1 MISEDFILIFGKHIN
16 RYYIKHGP
24 LLLVGIAALIF
35 VDYFQLI
42 LPELYR
48 IVVNGMNGGLVEVD
62 GVFIPFT
69 MEVLL
74 DEVCLRAVVVIL
86 VMVTGRFLW
95 RVSFYGSAI
104 RVETDL
110 RNRMF
115 DHCKLFPYTTLFRS
129 RRIIFI

>member
-1 MISEDFILIFGKHIN
+1 MIFGKHIN

-115 DHCKLFPYTTLFRS
+115 DHCKDL
-129 RRIIFI
+129 

>member
-1 MISEDFILIFGKHIN
+1 MIFGRHIN

-48 IVVNGMNGGLVEVD
+48 IVVNGMNGGPVEID
-62 GVFIPFT
+62 GRFVPFT

-74 DEVCLRAVVVIL
+74 D
-86 VMVTGRFLW
+86 
-95 RVSFYGSAI
+95 
-104 RVETDL
+104 
-110 RNRMF
+110 
-115 DHCKLFPYTTLFRS
+115 
-129 RRIIFI
+129 

>member
-69 MEVLL
+69 IGATALSGT
-74 DEVCLRAVVVIL
+74 I
-86 VMVTGRFLW
+86 
-95 RVSFYGSAI
+95 SQGSI
-104 RVETDL
+104 PCCS
-110 RNRMF
+110 RM
-115 DHCKLFPYTTLFRS
+115 KN
-129 RRIIFI
+129 